1 MLLSEEID
9 VWLMVTV
16 VGLDDREVWT
26 GLVVSLTR
34 VEVVWIMVVLLELV
48 DSDCVIIS
56 EEIVVVWIED
66 CDCVVLSEEM
76 GVWLM
81 VTVVTLDD

>member
-1 MLLSEEID
+1 MVLSEGMG

-34 VEVVWIMVVLLELV
+34 VEVVMLTVVLLELV
-48 DSDCVIIS
+48 D
-56 EEIVVVWIED
+56 
-66 CDCVVLSEEM
+66 
-76 GVWLM
+76 
-81 VTVVTLDD
+81 